1 MKEAA
6 GLSVFE
12 YCRDRISA
20 AFPDHNNNL
29 PLAFLVPGKTAITAI
44 CLEVGGLGRSRRD
57 QAQVDFA
64 HFQVQ
69 PPSISASCLL
79 RPQRGPSFLRLPA
92 ACAARRTRTLGQAWV
107 AGQSQRALALYL
119 VAEHGIG
126 RQMKSF
132 LQLLQRKQ
140 SGPFGRRGFKTQ
152 MKHPE
157 EIGSGEAES

>member
-20 AFPDHNNNL
+20 AFPEHNNNL

-44 CLEVGGLGRSRRD
+44 CLEVGGLDVAAEIRLRSTLLTSRYSRHQSRLSALSAHNEALHFSAFPQLVQQDDFRTGLGRGSEPAR
-57 QAQVDFA
+57 
-64 HFQVQ
+64 
-69 PPSISASCLL
+69 SCPL
-79 RPQRGPSFLRLPA
+79 F
-92 ACAARRTRTLGQAWV
+92 
-107 AGQSQRALALYL
+107 

-157 EIGSGEAES
+157 EIGGGEAES